1 LLGQQTRNS
10 TITPSGCFHPH
21 PLSTFLQLRISAVT
35 VVPKTK
41 EKKKT
46 IAAANFLHLL
56 NDNPSI
62 PIFDTE
68 NICSHNMVDIEPLT
82 KRTRSVQQL

>member
-1 LLGQQTRNS
+1 LF
-10 TITPSGCFHPH
+10 PSAPAFD
-21 PLSTFLQLRISAVT
+21 ISAT
-35 VVPKTK
+35 AYICGHRRAKN
-41 EKKKT
+41 ERKKKT